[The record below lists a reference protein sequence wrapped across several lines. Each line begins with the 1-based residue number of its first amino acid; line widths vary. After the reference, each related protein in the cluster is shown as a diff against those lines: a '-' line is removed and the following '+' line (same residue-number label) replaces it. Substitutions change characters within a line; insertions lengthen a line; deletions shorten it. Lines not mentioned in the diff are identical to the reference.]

1 MKKLQGLL
9 ILLTGIALGG
19 VGMMYYDKKVF
30 NEMRD
35 RDQEYYDSLV
45 NFYKEEL
52 RKYTNEEDEAIEL
65 AAFRKKTATD
75 GEMSDQQIKDSIDV
89 ITGSKDVKEWQDKYS
104 GNVNNQIDYSAMA
117 QKKPLSQI
125 LKEKGL
131 NPLPDE
137 KSLTRVHDFP
147 EEDEP
152 EVEEDEFEDEQPIKD
167 IPKTRGIELI
177 TEEEFSDESDNE
189 DYERIA
195 LTYYNTDG
203 VLVDERDEPV
213 PSPENI
219 LGQEALASFGKDSK
233 DPDVV
238 YVRNDLT
245 STLFEVARVYQSF
258 AEVVLGIT
266 EPIVQPKH
274 EPIQKTKVRKVKKAV
289 SDGEI

>member
-1 MKKLQGLL
+1 MKNFDRLLLLL
-9 ILLTGIALGG
+9 IGG
-19 VGMMYYDKKVF
+19 AIGGASAYVF
-30 NEMRD
+30 NKKQFDTILER
-35 RDQEYYDSLV
+35 ESVYYT
-45 NFYKEEL
+45 ERIREL
-52 RKYTNEEDEAIEL
+52 ENIISRLSGEVGSERGEDEPLYSSVEE
-65 AAFRKKTATD
+65 ATED
-75 GEMSDQQIKDSIDV
+75 ESEKHEEFV
-89 ITGSKDVKEWQDKYS
+89 TKYS

-203 VLVDERDEPV
+203 VLVDERDEPI

-219 LGQEALASFGKDSK
+219 LGQEALASFGKNSK

>member
-9 ILLTGIALGG
+9 ILLTGMAIGG

-30 NEMRD
+30 NQMRE
-35 RDQEYYDSLV
+35 RDQEYYDGLV
-45 NFYKEEL
+45 KFYRDLFYKYGPSDTESS
-52 RKYTNEEDEAIEL
+52 RPTCVADPDTDEKQTVE
-65 AAFRKKTATD
+65 
-75 GEMSDQQIKDSIDV
+75 EMSQEAADKIGM
-89 ITGSKDVKEWQDKYS
+89 TAEEWRDKYS

-177 TEEEFSDESDNE
+177 TEEEFSDESENE

-219 LGQEALASFGKDSK
+219 LGQEALASFGKNSK

-274 EPIQKTKVRKVKKAV
+274 EPIQKTKVRKVKKAI

>member
-30 NEMRD
+30 NQMRE
-35 RDQEYYDSLV
+35 RDQEYYDGLV
-45 NFYKEEL
+45 KFYREEL
-52 RKYTNEEDEAIEL
+52 YKYGWSDTEPNRPTYVEDPDTDEEQTVEEMIQEAADKIGM
-65 AAFRKKTATD
+65 TA
-75 GEMSDQQIKDSIDV
+75 E
-89 ITGSKDVKEWQDKYS
+89 EWRDKYS

-137 KSLTRVHDFP
+137 KSLTRVHEFP

-152 EVEEDEFEDEQPIKD
+152 EVEEDEFNDEQPIKD

-189 DYERIA
+189 DYDRIS

-219 LGQEALASFGKDSK
+219 LGQEALASFGKNSK